1 MATTTFTGTVRSNG
15 NGNRANYAGSMSM
28 VAQFYVPSTVAAAG
42 TDAQV
47 SSTDTAAVQLPKG
60 SIVDYIIFAGAA
72 AAGGKID
79 IGFKDVIDG
88 TTFVDT
94 DGFVDNGAAD
104 DAQEMVLPSSGTA
117 GNDLGLTE
125 MTYDVKIVAGVDAA
139 GQAGTLSGTIFYHMQ
154 DEGNQA
160 GESTPKLT

>member
-15 NGNRANYAGSMSM
+15 NGSRANYAGSMAM
-28 VAQFYVPSTVAAAG
+28 VAQFYVPSTNAAAG
-42 TDAQV
+42 TLAQV

-60 SIVDYIIFAGAA
+60 SIVDYIIFNGQAAG
-72 AAGGKID
+72 GGKID

-104 DAQEMVLPSSGTA
+104 DAQEMILPSSATA

-125 MTYDVKIVAGVDAA
+125 MTYDVKIVAGQGAA
-139 GQAGTLSGTIFYHMQ
+139 ATAGTLSGTIFYHMQ
-154 DEGNQA
+154 DEGK
-160 GESTPKLT
+160 ESA

>member
-1 MATTTFTGTVRSNG
+1 MTTKTTFTGMVRSNG
-15 NGNRANYAGSMSM
+15 GNRANYAGSMSM
-28 VAQFYVPSTVAAAG
+28 VAQFHVPATNAAAG

-47 SSTDTAAVQLPKG
+47 SSTDTGIVRLPKNA
-60 SIVDYIIFAGAA
+60 IIDYIIFNGQA

-79 IGFKDVIDG
+79 IGFADIIDG

-104 DAQEMVLPSSGTA
+104 DAQEMILPSSATA

-125 MTYDVKIVAGVDAA
+125 MTYDVKIVAGQGAA
-139 GQAGTLSGTIFYHMQ
+139 ATAGTLSGTIFYHMQ
-154 DEGNQA
+154 DEGK
-160 GESTPKLT
+160 ESA

>member
-60 SIVDYIIFAGAA
+60 AIVDYIIFAGAA

-79 IGFKDVIDG
+79 ICHLE
-88 TTFVDT
+88 
-94 DGFVDNGAAD
+94 AD
-104 DAQEMVLPSSGTA
+104 FAKFQT
-117 GNDLGLTE
+117 
-125 MTYDVKIVAGVDAA
+125 KIK
-139 GQAGTLSGTIFYHMQ
+139 FH
-154 DEGNQA
+154 
-160 GESTPKLT
+160 K

>member
-1 MATTTFTGTVRSNG
+1 MANTTFTGNVRSNG
-15 NGNRANYAGSMSM
+15 NGNRDNYAGSMCM
-28 VAQFYVPSTVAAAG
+28 VAQFHVPSTAAAAG

-47 SSTDTAAVQLPKG
+47 SSTDTRAVQLPKG
-60 SIVDYIIFAGAA
+60 AIVDTIIFNGQA

-104 DAQEMVLPSSGTA
+104 DAQEMILPSSATA

-125 MTYDVKIVAGVDAA
+125 MTHDVKIVAGQGAVS
-139 GQAGTLSGTIFYHMQ
+139 QAGTLTGTIFYHMV
-154 DEGNQA
+154 DDGK
-160 GESTPKLT
+160 ESA

>member
-1 MATTTFTGTVRSNG
+1 MANTTFTGNVRANG
-15 NGNRANYAGSMSM
+15 NGNRANDAGSMSM
-28 VAQFYVPSTVAAAG
+28 VAQFHVPATNAAAG

-47 SSTDTAAVQLPKG
+47 SATDTRTVQLPKG
-60 SIVDYIIFAGAA
+60 SIVDYIIFNGQA

-79 IGFKDVIDG
+79 IGFADLIDG

-104 DAQEMVLPSSGTA
+104 DAQEMILPSSGTA

-125 MTYDVKIVAGVDAA
+125 MTYDVKIVAGQGAA
-139 GQAGTLSGTIFYHMQ
+139 AQAGTLTGTIFYHMV
-154 DEGNQA
+154 DDGK
-160 GESTPKLT
+160 ESA

>member
-1 MATTTFTGTVRSNG
+1 MTTKTTFTGMVRSNG
-15 NGNRANYAGSMSM
+15 GNRANYAGSMSM
-28 VAQFYVPSTVAAAG
+28 VAQFHVPATNAAAG

-47 SSTDTAAVQLPKG
+47 SATDTRTVQLPKG
-60 SIVDYIIFAGAA
+60 SIVDYIIFNGQA

-79 IGFKDVIDG
+79 IGFADIIDG

-104 DAQEMVLPSSGTA
+104 DAQEMILPSSATA

-125 MTYDVKIVAGVDAA
+125 MTYDVKIVAGQGAA
-139 GQAGTLSGTIFYHMQ
+139 ATAGTLSGTIFYHMQ
-154 DEGNQA
+154 DEGK
-160 GESTPKLT
+160 ESA